1 LTSWH
6 CRFHPGND
14 ADAPTLTKHLLSALA
29 TAVVTTKMINTQQEG
44 SPETPPLPVAL
55 AASLGEGASAPP
67 TPIYSGRPTARKQP
81 NRNRVDDHGARHIR
95 RGTPLL
101 IIQLPGSNWC

>member
-1 LTSWH
+1 
-6 CRFHPGND
+6 
-14 ADAPTLTKHLLSALA
+14 
-29 TAVVTTKMINTQQEG
+29 MINTQQEG
-44 SPETPPLPVAL
+44 SPETPPLPVVL
-55 AASLGEGASAPP
+55 AASLGEGAVRRRHLS
-67 TPIYSGRPTARKQP
+67 TPGRLAARKQP